1 MSETKGT
8 VEKATPRLWRS
19 RSLWLGGGVLAVL
32 AVLVAVAP
40 KAWAYRALAGHGF
53 GGHAQLGAV
62 LHDPAAAKAHVG
74 TAVELALGGV
84 NATDE
89 QKQQARRIT
98 DRMVDDFIPLAESH
112 RDFHQA
118 LVSEFQKPQ
127 IDRVAIEQLRR
138 QELALVDQ
146 ASQKL
151 VGDVADLAAVLTPEQ
166 RAQLV
171 QVMQRLHGH
180 APAAAAAQ

>member
-1 MSETKGT
+1 MSETMGT
-8 VEKATPRLWRS
+8 GGRRS
-19 RSLWLGGGVLAVL
+19 WGRRGLWLGGGVLAAL
-32 AVLVAVAP
+32 ALLAAVAP

-53 GGHAQLGAV
+53 GGGQARFGA
-62 LHDPAAAKAHVG
+62 LMHDPAAAKAHVG

-84 NATDE
+84 NATDD

-98 DRMVDDFIPLAESH
+98 DRMVDDFLPLAESH
-112 RDFHQA
+112 KEFHQA
-118 LVSEFQKPQ
+118 LVTEFQKPQ
-127 IDRVAIEQLRR
+127 IDRAAIEQLRR

-166 RAQLV
+166 RTQLV
-171 QVMQRLHGH
+171 QVMQRLHGQ
-180 APAAAAAQ
+180 APAAQ